1 VAVDGERLSRS
12 GYARLHIT
20 FGTIANKCDIVETPT
35 AASHPWRAAPEL
47 RVREHHIMEIN
58 DRVFIVT
65 GASSGIGLATATAL
79 ADRGAKVALLARST
93 GALSELAHKLPGS
106 LAVTADMTQFD
117 RVREAIGAVHRHYG
131 RIDGIVNNAG
141 RSYAASVEEIDPAL
155 FDEIFHLNVL
165 GPIVAM
171 QAVIPPMRA
180 QGGGSI
186 VNINSGTAFM
196 TIPQYSVYS
205 SSKRALLGFSLTAR
219 AELEKDHI
227 VVSEIYPFITATNFG
242 KNRMGNPAEGG
253 PSSNYAEGDTPEFVA
268 NLVLQAIDEG
278 QAQYFAN
285 DRLRKM
291 AGAAA

>member
-1 VAVDGERLSRS
+1 V
-12 GYARLHIT
+12 
-20 FGTIANKCDIVETPT
+20 
-35 AASHPWRAAPEL
+35 PEFQ
-47 RVREHHIMEIN
+47 VREHQTVQIK

-79 ADRGAKVALLARST
+79 SDRSAKVALLARST
-93 GALSELAHKLPGS
+93 DALKELAQKLPGS
-106 LAVTADMTQFD
+106 LPVTADMTHFD
-117 RVREAIGAVHRHYG
+117 RLREAIRVVHRHYG

-171 QAVIPPMRA
+171 QAVIPLMRA

-205 SSKRALLGFSLTAR
+205 SSKRALLGFSLTGR

-242 KNRMGNPAEGG
+242 KNRMGNPAGGG
-253 PSSNYAEGDTPEFVA
+253 PASTYAEGDKPEFVA
-268 NLVLQAIDEG
+268 GLVLQAIEEG

-285 DRLRKM
+285 DRLRKL
-291 AGAAA
+291 AGMSAFS

>member
-1 VAVDGERLSRS
+1 
-12 GYARLHIT
+12 
-20 FGTIANKCDIVETPT
+20 
-35 AASHPWRAAPEL
+35 
-47 RVREHHIMEIN
+47 MEIK

-65 GASSGIGLATATAL
+65 GTSSGIGLTTAESL
-79 ADRGAKVALLARST
+79 SEHGAKVALLARS
-93 GALSELAHKLPGS
+93 GDALQKLSQRLPGN
-106 LAVTADMTQFD
+106 LAVTADMTKFD
-117 RVREAIGAVHRHYG
+117 QVREAVRAVHKHYG

-155 FDEIFHLNVL
+155 FDEVFHLNML

-171 QAVIPPMRA
+171 QSVIPLMRA

-196 TIPQYSVYS
+196 AVPQYSVYS

-219 AELEKDHI
+219 AELEKDRI

-242 KNRMGNPAEGG
+242 KNRMGNLAGGG
-253 PSSNYAEGDTPEFVA
+253 PSSNYAEGDKPEFVA
-268 NLVLQAIDEG
+268 GLVLQAVEEG